1 MDDINAPDV
10 RRKCKIIFKNVVKML
25 DNIIIIWYNK
35 GAKQREVLK
44 MKVYY
49 MDMTTNKQT
58 VAANVNSIEHNANHT
73 AACEWFN
80 NSDDVAI
87 INAETGEIITMWVR

>member
-1 MDDINAPDV
+1 
-10 RRKCKIIFKNVVKML
+10 ML
-25 DNIIIIWYNK
+25 DNIIIMVYNK
-35 GAKQREVLK
+35 GTKQREVLK

-49 MDMTTNKQT
+49 MDMATNKQT
-58 VAANVNSIEHNANHT
+58 VAATVNSVEHNANHT

-80 NSDDVAI
+80 NGDDVVI